1 MTAKPFIKW
10 VGGKTQ
16 LLGEI
21 RKYYPERIERYC
33 EPFVGGG
40 AVLFDVLSTFRPSE
54 VLIND
59 INPELINT
67 YRQVKDNTGELIEV
81 LKKLENE
88 YYEATD
94 KKDCYLLMRTRFNIL
109 ITSRSDTVE
118 KAALFIALNKTCF
131 NGLYR
136 VNAKG
141 LFNVPYNNARHP
153 LICDEENIKACGNL
167 LKNTEIILGDYRG
180 TASFIDDRTFVY
192 VDPPYRPLT
201 ASSSFTS
208 YNENGFTDA
217 NQIELGEFLLC
228 MKRNGAKVLLSNSDP
243 KNTDKNDNF
252 FDDLYKDF
260 YIERVNAS
268 RMINSK
274 GTGRGVVS
282 ELLIS
287 GNGVGEEEKNG
298 KKRIQKMA

>member
-21 RKYYPERIERYC
+21 RRYYPERIDKYC

-40 AVLFDVLSTFRPSE
+40 AVLFDVLSSFRPSE

-67 YRQVKDNTGELIEV
+67 YRHVKDNTEELIER
-81 LKKLENE
+81 LRMLEDE
-88 YYEATD
+88 YYSLDD
-94 KKDCYLLMRTRFNIL
+94 KKSCYLKMRTRFNSL
-109 ITSRSDTVE
+109 IVSASNTVE

-153 LICDEENIKACGNL
+153 LICDEENIRACGEL
-167 LKNTEIILGDYRG
+167 LKNTIITNWDYRE
-180 TASFIDDRTFVY
+180 TASFIDENTFMY

-208 YNENGFTDA
+208 YNESGFTDE
-217 NQIELGEFLLC
+217 NQIELGEFLLE
-228 MKRNGAKVLLSNSDP
+228 MKQRGAMVLLSNSDP
-243 KNTDKNDNF
+243 KNTDTADNF
-252 FDDLYKDF
+252 FDNLYKDF
-260 YIERVNAS
+260 SIERVSAS

-274 GTGRGVVS
+274 GTGRGAVS

-287 GNGVGEEEKNG
+287 SNHAGEEEDNG
-298 KKRIQKMA
+298 KKRFQKMA

>member
-1 MTAKPFIKW
+1 MKVKPFIKW

-21 RKYYPERIERYC
+21 RKYYPERIEKYC

-40 AVLFDVLSTFRPSE
+40 AVLFDVLSSFRPSK

-67 YRQVKDNTGELIEV
+67 YRYVKDNTQELIERLRV
-81 LKKLENE
+81 LEDE
-88 YYEATD
+88 YYSLED
-94 KKDCYLLMRTRFNIL
+94 KKACYLRMRTRFNSL
-109 ITSRSDTVE
+109 IASKIDSLE

-136 VNAKG
+136 VNAEG

-153 LICDEENIKACGNL
+153 LICDEENIRACGEL
-167 LKNTEIILGDYRG
+167 LKNSIITNGDYSE
-180 TASFIDDRTFVY
+180 TASFIDESTFMY
-192 VDPPYRPLT
+192 VDPPYRPLS

-208 YNENGFTDA
+208 YNESGFTDE
-217 NQIELGEFLLC
+217 NQIELGEFLLR
-228 MKRNGAKVLLSNSDP
+228 MKHKGAMVLLSNSDP
-243 KNTDKNDNF
+243 KNTDAGDDF
-252 FDDLYKDF
+252 FDNLYKEF
-260 YIERVNAS
+260 YIERVFGN

-274 GTGRGVVS
+274 GIGRGAVK

-287 GNGVGEEEKNG
+287 SY
-298 KKRIQKMA
+298 RCSI

>member
-1 MTAKPFIKW
+1 MKVKPFIKW

-21 RKYYPERIERYC
+21 RRHYPERIDKYC

-40 AVLFDVLSTFRPSE
+40 AVLFDVLSSFRPSE

-67 YRQVKDNTGELIEV
+67 YRHVKDNTEELIER
-81 LKKLENE
+81 LRMLEDE
-88 YYEATD
+88 YYSLDD
-94 KKDCYLLMRTRFNIL
+94 KKSCYLKMRTRFNRL
-109 ITSRSDTVE
+109 IVSASNTVE

-153 LICDEENIKACGNL
+153 LICDEENIRACGEL
-167 LKNTEIILGDYRG
+167 LKNTIITNWDYRE
-180 TASFIDDRTFVY
+180 TASFIDENTFMY

-208 YNENGFTDA
+208 YNERGFTDE
-217 NQIELGEFLLC
+217 NQIELGEFLLE
-228 MKRNGAKVLLSNSDP
+228 MKQRGAMVLLSNSDP
-243 KNTDKNDNF
+243 KNTDTTDNF
-252 FDDLYKDF
+252 FDNLYKDF
-260 YIERVNAS
+260 SIERVSAS

-274 GTGRGVVS
+274 GAGRGAVS

-287 GNGVGEEEKNG
+287 SFRCSVRSGSS
-298 KKRIQKMA
+298 RTQ

>member
-21 RKYYPERIERYC
+21 RRYYPERIDKYC

-40 AVLFDVLSTFRPSE
+40 AVLFDVLSSFRPSE

-67 YRQVKDNTGELIEV
+67 YRHVKDNTEELIER
-81 LKKLENE
+81 LRMLEDE
-88 YYEATD
+88 YYSLDD
-94 KKDCYLLMRTRFNIL
+94 KKSCYLKMRTRFNCL
-109 ITSRSDTVE
+109 IVSASNTVE

-153 LICDEENIKACGNL
+153 LICDEENIRACGEL
-167 LKNTEIILGDYRG
+167 LKNTIITNWDYRE
-180 TASFIDDRTFVY
+180 TASFIDENTFMY

-208 YNENGFTDA
+208 YNESGFTDE
-217 NQIELGEFLLC
+217 NQIELGEFLLE
-228 MKRNGAKVLLSNSDP
+228 MKQRGAMVLLSNSDP
-243 KNTDKNDNF
+243 KNTDTADNF
-252 FDDLYKDF
+252 FDNLYKDF
-260 YIERVNAS
+260 SIERVSAS

-274 GTGRGVVS
+274 GTGRGAVS

-287 GNGVGEEEKNG
+287 SNHAGEEEDNG
-298 KKRIQKMA
+298 KKRFQKMA

>member
-21 RKYYPERIERYC
+21 RRHYPERIDKYC

-40 AVLFDVLSTFRPSE
+40 AVLFDVLSSFRPSE

-67 YRQVKDNTGELIEV
+67 YRHVKDNTEELIER
-81 LKKLENE
+81 LRMLEDE
-88 YYEATD
+88 YYSLDD
-94 KKDCYLLMRTRFNIL
+94 KKSCYLKMRTRFNRL
-109 ITSRSDTVE
+109 IVSASNTVE

-153 LICDEENIKACGNL
+153 LICDEENIRACGEL
-167 LKNTEIILGDYRG
+167 LKNTIITNGDYRK
-180 TASFIDDRTFVY
+180 TASFIDENTFMY

-208 YNENGFTDA
+208 YNESGFTDE
-217 NQIELGEFLLC
+217 NQIELGEFLLE
-228 MKRNGAKVLLSNSDP
+228 MKQRGAMVLLSNSDP
-243 KNTDKNDNF
+243 KNTDTTDNF
-252 FDDLYKDF
+252 FDNLYKDF
-260 YIERVNAS
+260 SIERVSAS

-274 GTGRGVVS
+274 GAGRGAVS

-287 GNGVGEEEKNG
+287 SF
-298 KKRIQKMA
+298 RC

>member
-94 KKDCYLLMRTRFNIL
+94 KKDCYLFMRTRFNIL
-109 ITSRSDTVE
+109 IASRSDTVE

-136 VNAKG
+136 VNARG

-180 TASFIDDRTFVY
+180 TVSFIDDRTFVY

-287 GNGVGEEEKNG
+287 GNGVGEEGKNG
-298 KKRIQKMA
+298 KKRIQKMV